1 MKPTV
6 YRRLQQLEL
15 RAREERLDAY
25 PPGYWHGMLVQK
37 INQIRS
43 RIPPEQLLYYQSPE
57 GRDALHA
64 ELRARLQSM
73 SESRE
78 AGNHPPSV
86 AEMLIRKI
94 LNLTAPLTR
103 AISVCDP
110 SGQDDAIR
118 NEIHAPSH
126 AGDDRLSFRRV
137 GGDLGV
143 LDQASPIVPG
153 HGREGL

>member
-1 MKPTV
+1 MKSTV
-6 YRRLQQLEL
+6 QRRLQQLEL

-25 PPGYWHGMLVQK
+25 PPGYWHGVLLQK

-57 GRDALHA
+57 GREAMRA
-64 ELRARLQSM
+64 ELQARLQSM

-94 LNLTAPLTR
+94 RQLDCAFNK
-103 AISVCDP
+103 
-110 SGQDDAIR
+110 
-118 NEIHAPSH
+118 SH
-126 AGDDRLSFRRV
+126 QCV
-137 GGDLGV
+137 
-143 LDQASPIVPG
+143 
-153 HGREGL
+153 